1 MVDDVTFKVEEKRLD
16 LHVNFPKGSRFS
28 CPVCAA
34 ECPVHDIPE
43 KTWRQMDF
51 FQHEAYLHAR
61 VPRVMCPEHGV
72 HQLPVPWAREGS
84 HFTLLFEALIMTLVR
99 AMPVLTAAHLVR
111 ETDKRLWRVI
121 DQYIETARA
130 RVDMAAVHAV
140 GVDETSSQRGHDT
153 ITRFVDLES
162 RQLLFATPGE
172 DAATF
177 ARFAT
182 DLEAHGG
189 RAQAVTDV
197 SMDLSPAFQKGA
209 KKHLPNAQVTF
220 DRFHLMK
227 LVNEAVD
234 AVRKGEVHTQPDLK
248 KTRWLCLRND
258 RKLKVKQKE
267 QLQELLKDQNLKT
280 AQAYQFR
287 LTFQDI
293 FTIKNRH
300 QGAPLLKAWMENAK
314 DSGLPPMV
322 KVAYTIMNQWDG
334 VLRWFESQITN
345 GILEASTASSNQPRP
360 RLGVTAGT
368 KTSSTWLTSS
378 WASWISGY
386 PLKMLRNLFLC
397 LVDYKFCF
405 ISKHNQYDEVRVLE
419 IEPNIVTIQTREI

>member
-248 KTRWLCLRND
+248 KTRWLWLKND

-267 QLQELLKDQNLKT
+267 QLQELLKNQNLKT
-280 AQAYQFR
+280 AQAYQYR

-300 QGAPLLKAWMENAK
+300 QGATLLKAWMENAK

-322 KVAYTIMNQWDG
+322 KIAYTIMNHWDG
-334 VLRWFESQITN
+334 VLHWFESQITN
-345 GILEASTASSNQPRP
+345 GILEGFNSLIQSAKAKARGYRTHKNFINMAYLILGKLDL
-360 RLGVTAGT
+360 RLPT
-368 KTSSTWLTSS
+368 
-378 WASWISGY
+378 
-386 PLKMLRNLFLC
+386 
-397 LVDYKFCF
+397 
-405 ISKHNQYDEVRVLE
+405 
-419 IEPNIVTIQTREI
+419 